1 MVNKAKI
8 KLLIVDDHPMVREG
22 MVVLLESIGDF
33 EVVGNAGDGETG
45 IKLCR
50 EKTPDVVLMDM
61 IMPGGMDGVT
71 ATRLMHEQCPDAR
84 VIAVTASKD
93 ETVIQNVMKAGAI
106 SYILKDASIYELAQA
121 IRSAYNGKQTIAA
134 EALSSL
140 IASKRQPHKLGF
152 DLTTREYTVL
162 RLMMGGF
169 NNREIAEQLMIS
181 KSTVKNH
188 ITHIFAKLNTKNRT
202 RAIAIAIEQKLHTR
216 MNV

>member
-1 MVNKAKI
+1 MGTKPKI

-45 IKLCR
+45 IRLCA
-50 EKTPDVVLMDM
+50 EKQPDVVLMDM
-61 IMPGGMDGVT
+61 LMPGMDGVT
-71 ATRLMHEQCPDAR
+71 ATRLMHQKCPDVR
-84 VIAVTASKD
+84 IIAVTASKD
-93 ETVIQNVMKAGAI
+93 ESIIQNVLKAGAI
-106 SYILKDASIYELAQA
+106 SYVLKDVSIYELAQA
-121 IRSAYNGKQTIAA
+121 IRAAYRGQQTLTA
-134 EALSSL
+134 EALTTL
-140 IASKRQPHKLGF
+140 IAAKRQPRKLGY

-188 ITHIFAKLNTKNRT
+188 ITHIFAKLNTTNRT
-202 RAIAIAIEQKLHTR
+202 RAIAVAIEQKLHTR
-216 MNV
+216 MNL

>member
-1 MVNKAKI
+1 MVSKTKI
-8 KLLIVDDHPMVREG
+8 KVLIVDDHPMVREG

-45 IKLCR
+45 IALCV
-50 EKTPDVVLMDM
+50 EKQPDVVLMDM
-61 IMPGGMDGVT
+61 IMPGMSGVT
-71 ATRLMHEQCPDAR
+71 ATQLMHERCPHTR
-84 VIAVTASKD
+84 IIAVTASKD
-93 ETVIQNVMKAGAI
+93 ESIIHNVMKAGAI
-106 SYILKDASIYELAQA
+106 SYILKDVSIYELAQA
-121 IRSAYNGKQTIAA
+121 IRAAYNGQQTIAA
-134 EALSSL
+134 EALTSI
-140 IASKRQPHKLGF
+140 IANRRQAHKLGF

-188 ITHIFAKLNTKNRT
+188 ITHIFAKLNTRNRT
-202 RAIAIAIEQKLHTR
+202 RAIAVAIEQKLHTR

>member
-8 KLLIVDDHPMVREG
+8 KLMIVDDHPMVREG

-45 IKLCR
+45 IKLCA
-50 EKTPDVVLMDM
+50 EKKPDVVLMDM

-71 ATRLMHEQCPDAR
+71 ATRLMHEQCPNTR
-84 VIAVTASKD
+84 IIAVTASRD
-93 ETVIQNVMKAGAI
+93 EAIISNVMKAGAI
-106 SYILKDASIYELAQA
+106 SYILKDVSIYELAQA
-121 IRSAYNGKQTIAA
+121 IRSAFNGKQTIAA
-134 EALSSL
+134 EALTSL
-140 IASKRQPHKLGF
+140 IASRRQPQKLGF

-202 RAIAIAIEQKLHTR
+202 RAIAVAIEQKLHTR

>member
-1 MVNKAKI
+1 MVTKPKI

-45 IKLCR
+45 IKLCL
-50 EKTPDVVLMDM
+50 EKQPDVVLMDM
-61 IMPGGMDGVT
+61 IMPGSMDGVQT
-71 ATRLMHEQCPDAR
+71 TELMHQKSPNTR
-84 VIAVTASKD
+84 IIAVTASKD
-93 ETVIQNVMKAGAI
+93 ETIIHNVMKAGAI

-121 IRSAYNGKQTIAA
+121 IRAAYHGQQTIAA
-134 EALSSL
+134 EALTSL
-140 IASKRQPHKLGF
+140 IASRRQPQKLGY

-188 ITHIFAKLNTKNRT
+188 ITHIFSKLNTKNRT